1 MWEDQE
7 GQGWPTPMQVC
18 GQVLLYQLPAVFPS
32 LVFCDF
38 GDLSLVLFLLLSNLP
53 KIVQLLKS
61 SKTSKCVPGIRPL
74 TLLENIY

>member
-1 MWEDQE
+1 MWEE
-7 GQGWPTPMQVC
+7 RAGQGWPTPMRVC
-18 GQVLLYQLPAVFPS
+18 GQALLYQLPAVFSS

-38 GDLSLVLFLLLSNLP
+38 GGLSLVLFLLLSNLP

-61 SKTSKCVPGIRPL
+61 SKISKCVPGTRPL